1 MYLIHPIESK
11 IIKGT
16 QNNLC
21 ENWGEVRFF
30 ILGAKTAEDNAI
42 TQIDLTKLSTA
53 EVKKYSERE
62 KVNKKPTAI
71 VLHILLDSSNI
82 CPFSEKLR
90 PGKISSTFEGILI
103 FRVW

>member
-53 EVKKYSERE
+53 EVKKYSER
-62 KVNKKPTAI
+62 KK
-71 VLHILLDSSNI
+71 
-82 CPFSEKLR
+82 
-90 PGKISSTFEGILI
+90 LI
-103 FRVW
+103 NFYIWEIDNVKSDRIQPR